1 MEALN
6 HNSVKIKTKQKHTP
20 EEGLKKQK
28 KHLFN
33 AAVSAHT
40 HRSGVTITLQYLQ
53 IGTFT
58 LGIEVDHSNEI
69 AASSPA
75 GRRNKKLSTIPLTFE
90 MLDSTG
96 EKKI

>member
-6 HNSVKIKTKQKHTP
+6 TKSVKKKTP
-20 EEGLKKQK
+20 EKELKKQK

-58 LGIEVDHSNEI
+58 LGIEVDHSDGI

-75 GRRNKKLSTIPLTFE
+75 GRRKETCPRSL
-90 MLDSTG
+90 
-96 EKKI
+96 